1 VPDPVAIAWALV
13 AAAAA
18 AAAVALAATGAAR
31 WVAAARLRAVGWPLA
46 LATGLVAGGLMLG
59 IRPTGLPG
67 IDRDR
72 FLLVVL
78 PLAVAVEVALAAV
91 RPPDWLRWIVRLG
104 LAASIAPVLL
114 FGSVFMVAPPPPAGT
129 GWTSLERVLI
139 FGAVALAIATQ
150 WAAVVAF
157 DRRRPGLLAPA
168 AVATAAIAT
177 GVATI
182 LTGYLSA
189 GLLAVVLAAAL
200 VGACIVAALVARAP
214 AEGGLVVALACQAA
228 TLVSGHFFGALP
240 AWMAAVLLALPALAW
255 LAEVPR
261 ALANRGGVRP

>member
-1 VPDPVAIAWALV
+1 VPDPVAVAWALV

-18 AAAVALAATGAAR
+18 AAGVVLVATGAAR
-31 WVAAARLRAVGWPLA
+31 WLTADRLRAVGWPLA
-46 LATGLVAGGLMLG
+46 VAAGVVTGGLALG

-78 PLAVAVEVALAAV
+78 PLAVTVEVALAAV
-91 RPPDWLRWIVRLG
+91 RPADWLRWIIRLAV
-104 LAASIAPVLL
+104 AASIAPVLL
-114 FGSVFMVAPPPPAGT
+114 YGSVFLVAPPPPAGT
-129 GWTSLERVLI
+129 GWTTFERGLI
-139 FGAVALAIATQ
+139 FGAVALATVAQ
-150 WAAVVAF
+150 WAAVVAL

-177 GVATI
+177 GMATI

-189 GLLAVVLAAAL
+189 GLLAIVLAAAV
-200 VGACIVAALVARAP
+200 VGAWMITVFSARAP

-240 AWMAAVLLALPALAW
+240 AWMAAALLALPPLVW
-255 LAEVPR
+255 LAQLPR
-261 ALANRGGVRP
+261 ALAGRDRVRP